1 MAVTIRLTKTGRKGE
16 SKYRIVVKEKRSDRD
31 GRAIE
36 SLGWYEKKGK
46 TETKSIKKDRYDYW
60 VSVGARPSDTVERIV
75 NQ

>member
-16 SKYRIVVKEKRSDRD
+16 NKYRIVVKEKRTDRD

-36 SLGWYEKKGK
+36 TLGWYEKKGK
-46 TETKSIKKDRYDYW
+46 EETKSIKKDRYDYW